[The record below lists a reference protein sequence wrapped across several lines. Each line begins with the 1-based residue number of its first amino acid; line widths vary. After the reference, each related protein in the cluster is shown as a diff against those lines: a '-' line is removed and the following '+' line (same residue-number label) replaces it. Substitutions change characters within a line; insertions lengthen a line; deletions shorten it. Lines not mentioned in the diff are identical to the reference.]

1 MKQKRMNRS
10 MLVMIVL
17 FLAPALLFYS
27 VLFIYPTIKAFY
39 ISAFDWNG
47 FTSGKKFIGFDNFKE
62 LFGDTRFWSVAVKNS
77 ALITFLGGAIIFG
90 IAFLLCSVLSS
101 KVKGKKFFRALIFF
115 PAVINPI
122 AIAVLWTFIYNNK
135 WGLLNNFLALVGL
148 ESWQKAWMDPSILFW
163 AILVAMVW
171 MYSGFYCVILLAALD
186 RVPQSHIEAAML
198 EGAGEFTV

>member
-122 AIAVLWTFIYNNK
+122 AIAVLWTFIYDNK
-135 WGLLNNFLALVGL
+135 WG
-148 ESWQKAWMDPSILFW
+148 
-163 AILVAMVW
+163 
-171 MYSGFYCVILLAALD
+171 
-186 RVPQSHIEAAML
+186 
-198 EGAGEFTV
+198 